1 MSAETVTE
9 QQTNQPSQEAE
20 VKSDQPETIQKTD
33 EKSKMRKLL
42 VQKVKK
48 KLQNKDPQL

>member
-20 VKSDQPETIQKTD
+20 VKSDQPETTQKTD
-33 EKSKMRKLL
+33 EKSKDEKT
-42 VQKVKK
+42 VETI
-48 KLQNKDPQL
+48 